1 MSEDEKNTNG
11 AADESQRCCCGKK
24 EGHECCGR
32 GKEEGHECCD
42 HGKEGDHECCCGHDH
57 DHDHECGCGHDG
69 EGHECGC
76 GHDAKTEKANANSD
90 SDFYDAMAD
99 YPMPKPSLVTF
110 ATTLSQQAMVAMGIL
125 PHPLAKK
132 SVFMLNQ
139 ASYLIDTIELLFEKT
154 AGNRTEEETK
164 TLDNILHDLRM
175 LFIAASNEKKRRDA
189 ENKDSEKKDA

>member
-11 AADESQRCCCGKK
+11 AADESQSCCCGKT
-24 EGHECCGR
+24 EGHECCGH
-32 GKEEGHECCD
+32 GKEEGHECCG
-42 HGKEGDHECCCGHDH
+42 HGKEDGHECCCGHDH

-69 EGHECGC
+69 DGHECGC
-76 GHDAKTEKANANSD
+76 GQNAKTEKANANSD

-139 ASYLIDTIELLFEKT
+139 ASYLIDTIELIFEKT

-189 ENKDSEKKDA
+189 EKKEPEKKDA

>member
-11 AADESQRCCCGKK
+11 TADESQRCCGKK
-24 EGHECCGR
+24 EGHECCG
-32 GKEEGHECCD
+32 
-42 HGKEGDHECCCGHDH
+42 HGKEGDHECCGHGKEEGHECCCGH

-154 AGNRTEEETK
+154 AGNRTEGETK

-175 LFIAASNEKKRRDA
+175 LFVAASNEKKRRDA
-189 ENKDSEKKDA
+189 ENKEAEKKDA

>member
-1 MSEDEKNTNG
+1 MSEDEQNTNG
-11 AADESQRCCCGKK
+11 AADESQRCCCGQK

>member
-11 AADESQRCCCGKK
+11 TAAESQSCCCGKT
-24 EGHECCGR
+24 EGHECCGH
-32 GKEEGHECCD
+32 GKEDGHECCG
-42 HGKEGDHECCCGHDH
+42 HGKEDGHECCCGHDG
-57 DHDHECGCGHDG
+57 D
-69 EGHECGC
+69 GHECGC
-76 GHDAKTEKANANSD
+76 GHGAKTEKANANSD

-139 ASYLIDTIELLFEKT
+139 ASYLIDTIELIFEKT

-189 ENKDSEKKDA
+189 EKKEPEKKDA